1 MSDTPLAR
9 FDPTDPAF
17 RADPYP
23 TYRRYRAADPVHLG
37 VPPIPSMPRC
47 HYVFRHADVA
57 ALLRDARLGRARLRA
72 GAARPDASTVI
83 RKVARQ
89 MLLFTDPPR
98 HARIRA
104 LMEAAFSPE
113 LHARARLRAEAL
125 APVLLEMALA
135 EESPDLVS
143 GFAVPLPVLVMSE
156 VLGIPEQD
164 RPLVKRWSADI
175 VAITDLRSSGAALAR
190 ASRATA
196 EVADYLAQLIRD
208 RRRAPGECV
217 LSRLIT
223 SRVEG
228 EALSD
233 DEILANAILFL
244 AAGHETTV
252 GLISEGILALLE
264 HPDEAARLA
273 SDLALAT
280 KAVEELLRY
289 TSPVQITFRVA
300 HEALTVRDH
309 AIAPGDAVALVLA
322 SANRDPDEFTLPE
335 RLQLTRATRRHLSF
349 GSGAHHCLGST
360 VARVEAKA
368 AFTAAAPLLAGMT
381 YDLATVTRSGNF
393 VFRALDAL
401 PVRMR

>member
-1 MSDTPLAR
+1 MSDAQLPR

-37 VPPIPSMPRC
+37 VPPIPTMPRC

-57 ALLRDARLGRARLRA
+57 ALLRDPRLGRARLRA
-72 GAARPDASTVI
+72 GAGRPDASTVI

-98 HARIRA
+98 HERMRA
-104 LMEAAFSPE
+104 LMESAFSPE

-143 GFAVPLPVLVMSE
+143 GFAVPLPVLVMSD
-156 VLGIPEQD
+156 VLGIPEED
-164 RPLVKRWSADI
+164 RPLVKRWSTDI

-190 ASRATA
+190 ASRATE
-196 EVADYLAQLIRD
+196 EVADYLSQLIRD
-208 RRRAPGECV
+208 RRRAPRECV

-223 SRVEG
+223 SRVDG
-228 EALSD
+228 EALTD

-252 GLISEGILALLE
+252 GLISEGLLALLE

-273 SDLALAT
+273 DDLSLAT

-300 HEALTVRDH
+300 HEALEVRDH

-322 SANRDPDEFTLPE
+322 SANRDPDEFALPE
-335 RLQLTRATRRHLSF
+335 SLQLTRATRRHLSF
-349 GSGAHHCLGST
+349 GLGAHHCLGST

-368 AFTAAAPLLAGMT
+368 AFTAAAPLLAGMSH
-381 YDLATVTRSGNF
+381 DPAAVTRSGNF
-393 VFRALDAL
+393 VFRALDTL